1 MNIINSVIIFAT
13 IMLSIFLVLNTT
25 TTTPMMINVFA
36 EPKEEYE
43 KEERS
48 YGYQPEKED
57 RYTPIMNDSYSQGL
71 LIVEEYN
78 PDRYGGYYGH
88 YEGEFYLDQYDDGNP
103 YEMR

>member
-1 MNIINSVIIFAT
+1 MNIINSVILLAT

-36 EPKEEYE
+36 EPKGDYE
-43 KEERS
+43 KEEQS
-48 YGYQPEKED
+48 YEYQPERED
-57 RYTPIMNDSYSQGL
+57 RYPPIMNDYYPPGL
-71 LIVEEYN
+71 PITEEYN